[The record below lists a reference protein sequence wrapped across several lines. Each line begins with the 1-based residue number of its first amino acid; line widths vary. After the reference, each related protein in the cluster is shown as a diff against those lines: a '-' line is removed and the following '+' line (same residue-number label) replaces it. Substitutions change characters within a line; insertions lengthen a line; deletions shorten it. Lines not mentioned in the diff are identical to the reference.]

1 MTRALLLWASTNPW
15 MSERLPRLRF
25 VQRAVRRFMPG
36 EKVEDALEEA
46 ERLSRARAS
55 TILTLLGE
63 NVRTEQEAKGVA
75 DHYLRVIG
83 DVRRRGLDCEVSVK
97 LTQLGLDQDPEIALE
112 HVRTL
117 VRASQVPVGP
127 GNPTSNGRALTLWI
141 DMESSSYVERTLHVY
156 RTVRREHE
164 NVGLALQAY
173 LHRTASDLDAL
184 LPLEP
189 TVRLVKGA
197 YLEPATVAMTRKREV
212 DAAYQRLAKRLL
224 QERKAGRV
232 GRPDIATHDARIIG
246 DVTRLARELELPKD
260 AFEFAMLYGIATSE
274 QRHLLGQGYL
284 LRVLISYGDAWFPWY
299 MRRLAERPANLWFV
313 MKQMVKR

>member
-1 MTRALLLWASTNPW
+1 

-36 EKVEDALEEA
+36 ESAEDALQEA
-46 ERLSRARAS
+46 ERLSGAKAS

-63 NVRTEQEAKGVA
+63 NVRTEQEAQGVV

-97 LTQLGLDQDPEIALE
+97 LTQLGLDQDPDIALE

-127 GNPTSNGRALTLWI
+127 GNPTSSGRALTLWI

-173 LHRTASDLDAL
+173 LHRTASDLDGL
-184 LPLEP
+184 LPLQP

-232 GRPDIATHDARIIG
+232 GRPDLATHDPRIIG
-246 DVTRLARELELPKD
+246 DVTRMARELELPKD
-260 AFEFAMLYGIATSE
+260 AYEFAMLYGIATAE
-274 QRHLLGQGYL
+274 QRHLLGQGYSV
-284 LRVLISYGDAWFPWY
+284 RVLISYGDAWFPWY

-313 MKQMVKR
+313 VKQMVKR